1 MLFFTERSVETLL
14 KLFPNNCKKDTMKKF
29 IWYAVLGLIAVVFVG
44 TAVFLYNKS
53 QEKPV
58 TYTSDAAFKT
68 TIVKKTVAVGKV
80 IPRREVEI
88 KSQVS
93 GVVEKLYVTA
103 GQNVNKGDIIAKIT
117 LAPNMVMLNQA
128 ESQLETAKLNLQN
141 ATVEF
146 ERQKKLF
153 AEKLISAS
161 EYNKFLLNYDLQKE
175 AVTSA
180 ENNLLLMKSGATKKS
195 DKVSN
200 MIPATVTGMVLDLPF
215 KEGAFIV
222 ETSSFGAGTTIA
234 TLADMND
241 MIFEGMVDESEVG
254 KIREGMELV
263 LDVGALEGEP
273 FTATLEY
280 ISPKGVT
287 DQGTIKFQI
296 RAAVK
301 LSDKLFLRSNYSANA
316 DIVLDK
322 KENVVAINEG
332 NLIVEEKAQ
341 FVEIETGPQQFEKR
355 AVKVGLSDG
364 INIEITEGLKDGDKI
379 KQR

>member
-1 MLFFTERSVETLL
+1 
-14 KLFPNNCKKDTMKKF
+14 MKKF
-29 IWYAVLGLIAVVFVG
+29 IWYAVLGLIAVVFIG

-58 TYTSDAAFKT
+58 VYESDAVFKT
-68 TIVKKTVAVGKV
+68 TLVNKTVAVGKV

-93 GVVEKLYVTA
+93 GVVEKLYVSA

-128 ESQLETAKLNLQN
+128 ESQLETARINLQN
-141 ATVEF
+141 ATDEYD
-146 ERQKKLF
+146 RQKKLF
-153 AEKLISAS
+153 ADKLISTS
-161 EYNKFLLNYDLQKE
+161 EYNKFLLNYDLQRE
-175 AVTSA
+175 AVTAA

-200 MIPATVTGMVLDLPF
+200 MIPATVTGMILDLPF

-222 ETSSFGAGTTIA
+222 ETSSFGSGTTVA

-254 KIREGMELV
+254 KIREGMELE

-287 DQGTIKFQI
+287 EQGTIKFQI

-301 LSDKLFLRSNYSANA
+301 LSEKLFLRSNYSANA
-316 DIVLDK
+316 YIVLEK
-322 KENVVAINEG
+322 KENVLAINEG
-332 NLIVEEKAQ
+332 NLIVEEKTH
-341 FVEIETGPQQFEKR
+341 FVELETAPQTFEKR
-355 AVKVGLSDG
+355 AVKTGISDG
-364 INIEITEGLKDGDKI
+364 INIEILDGLKEGDKI
-379 KQR
+379 KRR